1 MKSWEILAHRVE
13 GDGEPVLILNGGLM
27 TYAAWAPVTE
37 RLAGSHRL
45 ILNDLRGQLLSPGPA
60 PSALAENVDDLTAL
74 LDHLEI
80 DSAHVLGTSYGG
92 EVALF
97 LAALQPDR
105 VRSLM
110 AVTVMD
116 YAAESIW
123 RGVEDLRLLVE
134 DALAGGDKGRLHD
147 RVVEEV
153 YSASYRSRHADEL
166 TERRRQVASLPDIWF
181 EGLEGIMA
189 AMENLDARPYLG
201 AIRCPTLV
209 VVAEKDEVIPPERSF
224 ALAAAIAGAETR
236 VHETSGHALVAED
249 PQWLADECLEFLR
262 RHSKA
267 G

>member
-1 MKSWEILAHRVE
+1 MTVAGVLAHRVE
-13 GDGEPVLILNGGLM
+13 GDGEPLLILNGGLM
-27 TYAAWAPVTE
+27 TYAAWGPVSA
-37 RLAGSHRL
+37 RLADRHRL
-45 ILNDLRGQLLSPGPA
+45 ILNDLRGQMLSPGVA

-80 DSAHVLGTSYGG
+80 ESVHVLGTSYGG

-97 LAALQPDR
+97 LAALQPER
-105 VRSLM
+105 VRSLI

-116 YAAESIW
+116 YATDAIW

-134 DALAGGDKGRLHD
+134 EALAGGDRGRLHD

-153 YSASYRSRHADEL
+153 YSASYRAEHAQEL
-166 TERRRQVASLPDIWF
+166 AARRTQVASLPDVWF
-181 EGLEGIMA
+181 QGLEGIMV

-209 VVAEKDEVIPPERSF
+209 VVAAEDEVIPPERSF
-224 ALAAAIAGAETR
+224 ALASAIDGAETR

-249 PQWLADECLEFLR
+249 PHWLADACLEFLQ
-262 RHSKA
+262 RHSTTA
-267 G
+267 